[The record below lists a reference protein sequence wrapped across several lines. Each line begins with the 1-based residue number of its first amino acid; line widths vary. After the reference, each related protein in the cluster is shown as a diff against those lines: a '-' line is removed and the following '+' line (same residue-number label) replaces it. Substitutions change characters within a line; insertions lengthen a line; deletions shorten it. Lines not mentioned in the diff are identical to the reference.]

1 MNIATPSTPINISAL
16 SKFPNLATATA
27 DEGAKRWSIAALTGL
42 FELPFADLMFRA
54 QEVHRAHHAANK
66 VQLSTLLSIKTGG
79 CPEDCGYCSQSAR
92 HGEAER
98 ESLLDLD
105 EVIAAAQAA
114 KEGGASRFCMGAAWR
129 GPKDRDIDNVAAMI
143 SAVKGLGLETCVTL
157 GMLKDGQA
165 ARLKDAGLDYYNH
178 NLDTAPE
185 FYGQVISTHSQQ
197 DRFDTLGKVR
207 EAGIKVCCGGI
218 VGMGETRAARISL
231 LAELANMETPPE
243 SVPINNLIPM
253 PGTPLADAPPIDPF
267 EFVRMIAVA
276 RISMPE
282 SMVRLSAGPTEMN
295 DELQSLC
302 FLAGANSIFYGDKLL
317 TGDNPEATRDTQLFG
332 RLGIQPA

>member
-129 GPKDRDIDNVAAMI
+129 GPKDRILI
-143 SAVKGLGLETCVTL
+143 T
-157 GMLKDGQA
+157 
-165 ARLKDAGLDYYNH
+165 
-178 NLDTAPE
+178 
-185 FYGQVISTHSQQ
+185 
-197 DRFDTLGKVR
+197 
-207 EAGIKVCCGGI
+207 
-218 VGMGETRAARISL
+218 SL
-231 LAELANMETPPE
+231 
-243 SVPINNLIPM
+243 
-253 PGTPLADAPPIDPF
+253 
-267 EFVRMIAVA
+267 
-276 RISMPE
+276 
-282 SMVRLSAGPTEMN
+282 
-295 DELQSLC
+295 Q
-302 FLAGANSIFYGDKLL
+302 
-317 TGDNPEATRDTQLFG
+317 
-332 RLGIQPA
+332 